1 MISLIAAV
9 GNNLELGLNNKLIW
23 NIPEDLKYFKQIT
36 TDKTIVMGRK
46 TYESIGKPLPNRKNI
61 VLSKKNVK
69 IDGVLVV
76 NDYKDIL
83 DLQEDIFVIGGQSI
97 YELFLPFADNIYLTE
112 IEESSE
118 ADSYFPNFD
127 RELYKKEIV
136 KRSNFKNINYSFII
150 YKKIK

>member
-61 VLSKKNVK
+61 VLSKKSVK

-136 KRSNFKNINYSFII
+136 KRSNFKNINYSFVI